1 MRYRLEIKE
10 EALQQLRALS
20 KEQRRNVGRRLDAL
34 QDNLAGDV
42 KKLTS
47 RTHEY
52 RLRIGSFR
60 VLFMLESDLINVY
73 RVSDRKEAYE

>member
-1 MRYRLEIKE
+1 VRYRLEIKE